1 MVLAHNTV
9 YQVSHSYIK
18 KLRITQLQ
26 KKLFCL
32 AVPGLSRSTLLVA
45 AYGIEFPPRDR
56 TQAPC
61 IGCLES
67 WPLGHRQVPDSYI
80 FIIHFLSSLDLSRI

>member
-18 KLRITQLQ
+18 KLRITQLP

-45 AYGIEFPPRDR
+45 AYGIEFLPRDR
-56 TQAPC
+56 TRAPC

-67 WPLGHRQVPDSYI
+67 WPLGHRASPRQL
-80 FIIHFLSSLDLSRI
+80 HFYHSFPL